1 MATPNPPKPTTR
13 SEKHDVNVKHGG
25 GPLPHDREHDSLH
38 REHDFDPNYNPQIPR
53 ERTVGEEQMERS
65 EEIERMGVDNW
76 KDSVD
81 TRDSK
86 DRPRQVPGVTS
97 MDRAE

>member
-13 SEKHDVNVKHGG
+13 PEKHDVNVKHGG
-25 GPLPHDREHDSLH
+25 GPLPHEHDSLH

-81 TRDSK
+81 TRDPK
-86 DRPRQVPGVTS
+86 DRPRQVPGVTN